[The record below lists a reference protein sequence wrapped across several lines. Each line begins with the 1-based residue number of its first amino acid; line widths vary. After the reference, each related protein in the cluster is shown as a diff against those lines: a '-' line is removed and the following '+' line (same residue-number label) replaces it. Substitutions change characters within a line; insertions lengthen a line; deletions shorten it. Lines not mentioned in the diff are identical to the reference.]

1 MRNRD
6 CRGWSHPVGDYSGG
20 MRPAATRL
28 PVRSLCLIGLFVLAA
43 AGCRRS
49 VWPGPEATRETLIAL
64 HGEVRSRVL
73 AGEFARP
80 NGFAYAVDIGE
91 LLRVAARLRDRPLYD
106 ALRAFAG
113 DRLIVDEPDDPFTSG
128 FVIWRRPPAAPPED
142 DAPDASGTTEAL
154 RVSEGLWEGA
164 AAFGIAADRDLAVRV
179 LDGYA
184 RHASDA
190 DGRLLIRNYFN
201 FRSRDFATN
210 SFLVDYAPD
219 HVAEVA
225 RATGRAELAS
235 LAAGSYAMVR
245 AARTPAGLLYDV
257 FQPEMA
263 TLYDDERT
271 LIHSPRDIVQTSN
284 AAAIAATAL
293 EGAPDVAERILRYCR
308 ERMPGLRLA
317 YYGRTGEEARE
328 KRPGVEIWGTLTEMS
343 IRQGDLASLRAFAP
357 FLVTNSV
364 RDRIPEDAFLYVAA
378 HLLLGLEALDRHF
391 ATPRGPGGELIAPAG
406 GVGG

>member
-1 MRNRD
+1 MRGAGYRF
-6 CRGWSHPVGDYSGG
+6 
-20 MRPAATRL
+20 
-28 PVRSLCLIGLFVLAA
+28 PVRSALLIGLVALAA

-49 VWPGPEATRETLIAL
+49 VWPGPEATRQALISLRAD
-64 HGEVRSRVL
+64 VRARVL
-73 AGEFARP
+73 AGELARAD
-80 NGFAYAVDIGE
+80 GFAYAVDIGE
-91 LLRVAARLRDRPLYD
+91 LLRVAARIRDRPLYD
-106 ALRAFAG
+106 ALRAFAR
-113 DRLIVDEPDDPFTSG
+113 DRLIVDEPDDPFTRG
-128 FVIWRRPPAAPPED
+128 FVIWRRAPEPAPGD

-164 AAFGIAADRDLAVRV
+164 AAFGIPEDRELSVRI

-184 RHASDA
+184 RHASEA
-190 DGRLLIRNYFN
+190 AGLLLIRNYFN

-225 RATGRAELAS
+225 RATDRADLAA
-235 LAAGSYAMVR
+235 LAAGSYEMVR
-245 AARTPAGLLYDV
+245 VARTPAGLLYDV

-293 EGAPDVAERILRYCR
+293 AGAPEVADRILRFCR
-308 ERMPGLRLA
+308 DRMPGLRLS

-343 IRQGDLASLRAFAP
+343 VRQRDEASLRAFAP
-357 FLVTNSV
+357 FLVTNATT
-364 RDRIPEDAFLYVAA
+364 DRIPRDAFLYVAA
-378 HLLLGLEALDRHF
+378 HLLQGLEALDRYF
-391 ATPRGPGGELIAPAG
+391 GTPRAPDGGLPPP
-406 GVGG
+406 VGRR